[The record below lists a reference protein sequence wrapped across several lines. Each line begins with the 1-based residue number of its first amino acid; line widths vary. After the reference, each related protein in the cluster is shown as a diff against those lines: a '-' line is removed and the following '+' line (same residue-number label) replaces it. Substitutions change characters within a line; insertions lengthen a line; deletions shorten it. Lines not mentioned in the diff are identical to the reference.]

1 MANLISSKQISGV
14 VTASLVEGN
23 FEVSGSSHL
32 TGSLNVS
39 GSINASGNISGS
51 SFIGDGSTLSNVETT
66 GRGIFSG
73 SEQLPA
79 GLISSSQQLP
89 AGIVSGA
96 AQLLSTFD
104 TRYLNTDGDG
114 VVSGSFLSVGGLGVV
129 SGSSQVSFTGLDNL
143 PAGLVSGSIQVLGS
157 TGILSSSEQLPGGI
171 ISSSAQLTTEFD
183 ARYATDLGEG
193 IVSGS
198 VLRPGG
204 DGVISGSEQVD
215 FDSLTNLPAGLV
227 SGSIQVLAG
236 SGVLSGSKTNIENL
250 NVFTSSI
257 QTQVDGLSAAT
268 SSYES
273 IGSGIISG
281 SVLRTLDGTDV
292 ISGSAQITA
301 LGFVSSSGDTIPA
314 GTISGSE
321 QITALGFVSES
332 GGENT
337 SLNSYTSS
345 TDDRLDNIE
354 STTSSLEQ
362 RVGQIESNTGSYD
375 DQTVITS
382 LNSYTSSTDTR
393 LDGFNTYTSS
403 TDQRLERIE
412 FTSSSLET
420 RVDDLA
426 SATASI
432 NAFTGS
438 SLISSSAQITAFG
451 FVSSSSEASVSHL
464 NNFTSSAT
472 IQLTNLES
480 FTASVEGTNAFTQSL
495 LGTNEFTSSTTI
507 RLNNLEVTTSS
518 FENKFGSVEST
529 TSSFQ
534 SRFETIESTT
544 SSFQSRFGTIETE
557 TASID
562 ARLDNIEAAT
572 SSYETIGRSIVSG
585 SSQLTSSYDERYE
598 ARANAT
604 KTLLSASIQVNYE
617 ELANLPDNIVSSSE
631 QLPGGLVS
639 GSIQVLGGTGIF
651 SGSEQL
657 QDLGFRSGSLISGE
671 VSDIELEMSGSGSF
685 KRKALTDSYQTL
697 EFIPTPLFQTGSTNW
712 TISDGSFV
720 RISTSGT
727 YLLNSNFT
735 LFKANDN
742 DRVALFKWQR
752 SLDNSTWA
760 DVSGSTFGIGSPS
773 QEPDFAYGG
782 GVSTTFFESGSYV
795 RIVGK
800 IDASSEEPI
809 ALQNSDS
816 DGGRSTVS
824 IVLVNGTNAGGGG
837 GGSTDLGSL
846 SPSVV
851 DVANDSIGFIDA
863 SNSDGSRRESIADL
877 VNAMAGTNITANN
890 GQLSTIGPAG
900 TISSSAQITALG
912 FSSGSI
918 GQVESASFD
927 DRLDQ
932 VQTATESFAQRIGSL
947 EGESGSYLTQA
958 PAGTV
963 SGSDQLSSSFESIG
977 SGIVSG
983 AQQVTDLGFAVTSSN
998 TFNGTQTFSGSI
1010 LPATGSTYDLGS
1022 LDKPFR
1028 DLYITSESIKF
1039 VKGGAVLSEIKA
1051 DEQQIKIG
1059 NIRITTSS
1067 IELINNAGNVVQ
1079 NIVEGTFTD
1088 GDVTAGDIKAPSGT
1102 ISGSEQ
1108 ITGLG
1113 FISSSDS
1120 TTSLNAFTSSIQT
1133 EVDGLSAET
1142 SSYLTSLDSNIV
1154 SSSAQITALGFVSE
1168 SGGENTSLNSFTS
1181 STDLR
1186 ITNIESTT
1194 SSLDSR
1200 LDSVEAATGSYLTS
1214 SGSVDYTDLTSVPS
1228 GIISGSLLPG
1238 TNITINSGSDG
1249 FFISSSAGGGASV
1262 TVSDSAPGSPS
1273 EGDLWWKSNDGNL
1286 YVYYD
1291 GYWVI
1296 SIDTTNALP
1305 TGVLSGSAQI
1315 TALGFVSESGGT
1327 NTSLNAYTES
1337 NDINITNIHSFT
1349 SSNANTSLNSY
1360 TSSLNAGVRLTNL
1373 ESTTSSFESRFG
1385 TIETETSSI
1394 DSRLDSIEAATGSYI
1409 SNSDTSSMTVNSAS
1423 IAEYTSEWN
1432 LTADGSNHY
1441 VFQGPGFTGSAS
1453 DPNIYLVRGQK
1464 YKFTNNMGAH
1474 PFRIQTTVNGS
1485 AGTQYNNGVTNNDV
1499 SNGTLIFDVPMEAPN
1514 VLYYQCTAHGNMGG
1528 AIFISHNSGSNIPN
1542 GTVSGSEQITDLG
1555 FISGS
1560 SVSSSI
1566 SYDGNRVIS
1575 QAHLQGFYTSSF
1587 NAGTSGSIID
1597 FLDAIFFPNTEPSIS
1612 SGNQTIAEFSASSA
1626 PIFTLEANDPEAQ
1639 SITFGTAS
1647 SYTDDLVR
1655 VASNGVVTLN
1665 ALAQS
1670 SSFNTD
1676 LVGGS
1681 HGHTFTAKA
1690 TDTFNASVEKDITIF
1705 VTPNAAPI
1713 FRETSVSGNQ
1723 ITNVTAS
1730 LNENSA
1736 DDTLVKRVFFT
1747 DAESDTITIDSSS
1760 VSPAN
1765 HFSITKY
1772 STYVDIRQNTGSLD
1786 YETYPLYTFSLSAS
1800 DEHFQNSQ
1808 DSDAISVLPVSISV
1822 VDNVNPT
1829 INNQT
1834 LSSINENSANGAT
1847 VGNISATDSEGDS
1860 ITFSQFTLYKLE
1872 LDDSNVASG
1881 SYGGTSQLTDPHE
1894 NPFQMNSAG
1903 QVTRKTGVLINSDL
1917 INEYQY
1923 LVTVRDAYNTAS
1935 NEAIITIPIT
1945 DDTPATVTDNWSAGP
1960 YIIESAAS
1968 GSQIKVN
1975 SNGLTGTQAAF
1986 SANQSVTWTVSD
1998 GSGVFDINS
2007 SGQLSIKTHLTGST
2021 TASGASISASVIAT
2035 NAFGTTT
2042 ETPFT
2047 ASVTTN
2053 NAPDIIFVSSSI
2065 LNTNQ
2070 ASASSDELVSIRFSD
2085 TEGDVIETGSHFTFT
2100 EPSGQLTASLSG
2112 SSFKVIATSQLSGST
2127 TYGFTASIEDEHHFS
2142 TNTESQAIT
2151 ITQSDTGTLGGDTTS
2166 YIIESAVSGAVLRDA
2181 TGFGGGNASQLTVS
2195 YSPSHGSP
2203 SVQSFTSSNPA
2214 IAVNNSGN
2222 LTLALNLSGST
2233 TESGDTIST
2242 NITFDD
2248 QYGNTGSGSVT
2259 VNVFANSAPTA
2270 TFTEHPSNFNTDT
2283 AVNGVT
2289 MVSMSISDTES
2300 DTPFSASISG
2310 SDLQLV
2316 FTNANSSSVGI
2327 QATTSLTE
2335 RVYTYSVSVFDQFGK
2350 STTYSDRTFSVTQS
2364 ADYGKVY
2371 IYRSNYGSDAGLS
2384 SNYPAVMGID
2394 ATDSSTPPEITGFSA
2409 NDTSPMRLISSSLGE
2424 STLSLAGGKQA
2435 DLVATL
2441 SGSHLDTILSASSP
2455 YTMGSTAEQYI
2466 IIVPSGS
2473 DMIGIPTSMRNSF
2486 GGSTAGEYVLSQNND
2501 NGGFGVEGAAIHL
2514 LDTSGS
2520 VNGYDKHFVIG
2531 RKGHTAAASVIIRLT
2546 ESSGSLPS

>member
-39 GSINASGNISGS
+39 GSISASGNISGS

-73 SEQLPA
+73 SEQLPG
-79 GLISSSQQLP
+79 GLISSSEQLP

-129 SGSSQVSFTGLDNL
+129 SGSSQVSFTGLSDL
-143 PAGLVSGSIQVLGS
+143 PAGIVSGSIQILGS
-157 TGILSSSEQLPGGI
+157 TGILSSSEQLPAGL
-171 ISSSAQLTTEFD
+171 ISASDQLYTD
-183 ARYATDLGEG
+183 LDSRYATDLGEG

-204 DGVISGSEQVD
+204 DDVISGSSQVNYND
-215 FDSLTNLPAGLV
+215 LTNLPSGIV
-227 SGSIQVLAG
+227 SGAIQILGG
-236 SGVLSGSKTNIENL
+236 STVLSGSRTNIENL

-257 QTQVDGLSAAT
+257 QTEVDGLSAAT
-268 SSYES
+268 SSYLTS
-273 IGSGIISG
+273 LTSGIIS
-281 SVLRTLDGTDV
+281 SSEQLPADL

-301 LGFVSSSGDTIPA
+301 LGFVSSSGDTIPT

-332 GGENT
+332 GGENS
-337 SLNSYTSS
+337 SLNAYTSS
-345 TDDRLDNIE
+345 TDGRLTNIE

-375 DQTVITS
+375 DQTVISS

-438 SLISSSAQITAFG
+438 VLISSSAQITALG
-451 FVSSSSEASVSHL
+451 FVSESSGASVGHL
-464 NNFTSSAT
+464 NNFTAST
-472 IQLTNLES
+472 EIQLNNLES
-480 FTASVEGTNAFTQSL
+480 FSSSNENTSL
-495 LGTNEFTSSTTI
+495 NEFTESIEGINSYTASTTI

-518 FENKFGSVEST
+518 FDDRFEEIESA

-544 SSFQSRFGTIETE
+544 SSFESRFGTIETE

-562 ARLDNIEAAT
+562 ARLDNIEGAT
-572 SSYETIGRSIVSG
+572 SSYETTGRSIVSG
-585 SSQLTSSYDERYE
+585 SSQLTMSYDERYE
-598 ARANAT
+598 GRASGT

-617 ELANLPDNIVSSSE
+617 ELAMLPTGIISSSE
-631 QLPGGLVS
+631 QFPAGVVS
-639 GSIQVLGGTGIF
+639 GSIQVLGGTDII

-657 QDLGFRSGSLISGE
+657 EDLGYRSGSLLTGE
-671 VSDIELEMSGSGSF
+671 VSAIELEMSGSGSYT
-685 KRKALTDSYQTL
+685 RKELTDSYQNL
-697 EFIPTPLFQTGSTNW
+697 KFVPIPLFETGSSNW
-712 TISDGSFV
+712 TITDGSSLK
-720 RISTSGT
+720 ITTTGT

-735 LFKANDN
+735 LFTADDN

-752 SLDNSTWA
+752 SSNNSVWA

-773 QEPDFAYGG
+773 QEPDYAYGG
-782 GVSTTFFESGSYV
+782 GVSTTFIESGSYV
-795 RIVGK
+795 RMVGK
-800 IDASSEEPI
+800 LDQTSAEPI
-809 ALQNSDS
+809 ALHNSDTE
-816 DGGRSTVS
+816 GGRSTVS
-824 IVLVNGTNAGGGG
+824 LFLINGSNAGGGGG

-846 SPSVV
+846 SSAVIN
-851 DVANDSIGFIDA
+851 VANDFIGFVDT
-863 SNSDGSRRESIADL
+863 SDGNGSRKESIVDFI
-877 VNAMAGTNITANN
+877 NAIAGDNITPSN
-890 GQLSTIGPAG
+890 GQLSATAPDG
-900 TISSSAQITALG
+900 TVSSSAQITALG
-912 FSSGSI
+912 FTSGGI
-918 GQVESASFD
+918 GNTESASFD

-932 VQTATESFAQRIGSL
+932 VQTATESFEQRIGSL

-963 SGSDQLSSSFESIG
+963 SGSDQLSSSFELVG

-983 AQQVTDLGFAVTSSN
+983 TQQVTDFGFAVTSSN
-998 TFNGTQTFSGSI
+998 TFTGSQFFSGSLI
-1010 LPATGSTYDLGS
+1010 PEALSSQNGIHDLGS
-1022 LDKPFR
+1022 LAKPWR
-1028 DLYITSESIKF
+1028 DLYITTGSLNF
-1039 VKGGAVLSEIKA
+1039 VKDGELVSSVNGEANAIR
-1051 DEQQIKIG
+1051 IG
-1059 NIRITTSS
+1059 NILITTSS
-1067 IELINNAGNVVQ
+1067 LE
-1079 NIVEGTFTD
+1079 IVSGSGASLTT
-1088 GDVTAGDIKAPSGT
+1088 VTTIAEATVSSSGEVTETNQLLAPDGT

-1108 ITGLG
+1108 ITSLG

-1120 TTSLNAFTSSIQT
+1120 TTSLNTFTSSANIQ
-1133 EVDGLSAET
+1133 LSNLESTT
-1142 SSYLTSLDSNIV
+1142 SSLEQRAGRLEAFTGSVLI

-1168 SGGENTSLNSFTS
+1168 SGDSTPAGTISGSEQITSLGFISSSDSTTSLNEYTA
-1181 STDLR
+1181 STNDRL
-1186 ITNIESTT
+1186 TNVESTT
-1194 SSLDSR
+1194 SSLEQRVGQIEANTGSYGGGGTDLTSLNTFTGSADQR
-1200 LDSVEAATGSYLTS
+1200 LDSLENASGSYLTQA
-1214 SGSVDYTDLTSVPS
+1214 PA
-1228 GIISGSLLPG
+1228 G
-1238 TNITINSGSDG
+1238 T
-1249 FFISSSAGGGASV
+1249 V
-1262 TVSDSAPGSPS
+1262 
-1273 EGDLWWKSNDGNL
+1273 
-1286 YVYYD
+1286 
-1291 GYWVI
+1291 
-1296 SIDTTNALP
+1296 
-1305 TGVLSGSAQI
+1305 SGSAQI
-1315 TALGFVSESGGT
+1315 TSLGFISESSE

-1349 SSNANTSLNSY
+1349 SSNENTSLNSY
-1360 TSSLNAGVRLTNL
+1360 TSSLNAGVRITNL

-1464 YKFTNNMGAH
+1464 YKFTNSMGAH
-1474 PFRIQTTVNGS
+1474 PFRIQTTANGS
-1485 AGTQYNNGVTNNDV
+1485 SGTQYNNGVTNNDV

-1528 AIFISHNSGSNIPN
+1528 AIFISHNSGSGIPN

-1566 SYDGNRVIS
+1566 SYNGNRIIS

-1587 NAGTSGSIID
+1587 NAGTTGSVID
-1597 FLDAIFFPNTEPSIS
+1597 FLDAIFFPNTAPSIS
-1612 SGNQTIAEFSASSA
+1612 SGNQTIAEFSASSS
-1626 PIFTLEANDPEAQ
+1626 PIFTLEATDPEAQ

-1665 ALAQS
+1665 ALAES

-1681 HGHTFTAKA
+1681 HGHTFTATA
-1690 TDTFNASVEKDITIF
+1690 TDTFNATVEKDITIF

-1713 FRETSVSGNQ
+1713 FRETSVGGNQ
-1723 ITNVTAS
+1723 ITSVTAN

-1800 DEHFQNSQ
+1800 DEHYQNSQ
-1808 DSDAISVLPVSISV
+1808 DSDSISVLPVSISV
-1822 VDNVNPT
+1822 VDNVHPT

-1834 LSSINENSANGAT
+1834 LSSISENSSNGAT

-1881 SYGGTSQLTDPHE
+1881 SYGGTSQATDPHE

-1903 QVTRKTGVLINSDL
+1903 QVTRKTGVYINSDL

-1935 NEAIITIPIT
+1935 NEAIVTIPIT
-1945 DDTPATVTDNWSAGP
+1945 DDTAATLSDNWSAGP
-1960 YIIESAAS
+1960 YIIESAVS
-1968 GSQIKVN
+1968 GALIRVS
-1975 SNGLTGTQAAF
+1975 SNGFSGTQADYG
-1986 SANQSVTWTVSD
+1986 SNQSGTFTSSNPAIAIN
-1998 GSGVFDINS
+1998 GSN
-2007 SGQLSIKTHLTGST
+2007 GQLSLALDLSGST
-2021 TASGASISASVIAT
+2021 TQSGDSISSTITFT
-2035 NAFGTTT
+2035 NSFGTTT
-2042 ETPFT
+2042 TDSLT
-2047 ASVTTN
+2047 VNVTQN
-2053 NAPDIIFVSSSI
+2053 AAPDIIFVSSSI

-2070 ASASSDELVSIRFSD
+2070 ASASSEELVSIRFSD
-2085 TEGDVIETGSHFTFT
+2085 TEGDSVDTGSFTFT
-2100 EPSGQLTASLSG
+2100 EPTGQLTASLSG
-2112 SSFKVIATSQLSGST
+2112 SSFKVTALSQLSGST
-2127 TYGFTASIEDEHHFS
+2127 TYGFTASIEDEHHFR

-2181 TGFGGGNASQLTVS
+2181 TGYNNGNASQLTVS

-2214 IAVNNSGN
+2214 IAVDNSGN

-2242 NITFDD
+2242 DITFDD

-2327 QATTSLTE
+2327 QATTSLTQ

-2371 IYRSNYGSDAGLS
+2371 IYRSNYGSDSGLS

-2394 ATDSSTPPEITGFSA
+2394 TTDSSTPPEVTAFTA
-2409 NDTSPMRLISSSLGE
+2409 NDTSPFRLISSSLGE

-2441 SGSHLDTILSASSP
+2441 SGSHLDTIISASNP
-2455 YTMGSTAEQYI
+2455 YTMGGAAEQYI
-2466 IIVPSGS
+2466 IVVPSGS
-2473 DMIGIPTSMRNSF
+2473 DMIGIPTSMTDSF
-2486 GGSTAGEYVLSQNND
+2486 GGSTEGQYVMSINAD
-2501 NGGFGVEGAAIHL
+2501 GSGFGNESSIIHL

-2520 VNGYDKHFVIG
+2520 INGYDKHFVIG
-2531 RKGHTAAASVIIRLT
+2531 RRGHNAANSVVIRLT
-2546 ESSGSLPS
+2546 ESSGSIPT